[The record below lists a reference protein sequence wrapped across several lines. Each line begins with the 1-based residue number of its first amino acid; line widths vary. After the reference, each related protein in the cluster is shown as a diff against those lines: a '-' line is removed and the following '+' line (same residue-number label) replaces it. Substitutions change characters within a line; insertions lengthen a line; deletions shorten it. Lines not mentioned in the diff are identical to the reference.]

1 MSNGKMLL
9 SIKGKQ
15 DSYTKLNTNH
25 TLFKKKHKQYSY
37 FGQNWTT
44 VSCSENYIRCFNTN
58 ARYEFRIPVQGDLIS
73 NMFLKINMPLT
84 APTTPPT
91 PALSGLDLIDTVSI
105 KYNGQVLCSM
115 NTNFIYIYSNLHNTK
130 AEYKRFQNITTLEKN
145 LYIPLPFWF
154 TKNPGS
160 AFPIWLLKNPQI
172 TFELSTSDSSEVSSI
187 IDIELL
193 IQYTNITPLEK
204 NVFEQSSLE
213 YLIEQVELCVNEKI
227 EVSEK
232 RYLLPDTNFIKYLVW
247 NVIDP
252 TVYHI
257 ENTASSLDGIKST
270 SLIVN
275 GNPVF
280 LDYSAPITSLIQ
292 RYNSFNIPG
301 NDLNIHVYSFSV
313 EPMGFQSSGF
323 ISSDNFDS
331 VSLDICYK
339 PWNPCDTINIF
350 IVRNNICRFK
360 DGKMSI
366 LYN

>member
-1 MSNGKMLL
+1 MPNGKMLL

-15 DSYTKLNTNH
+15 DSYTKWDTTH

-44 VSCSENYIRCFNTN
+44 VSCSENYIRSFNTN
-58 ARYEFRIPVQGDLIS
+58 TQYEFRIPVQGDLIS
-73 NMFLKINMPLT
+73 NMFLKVNMPPS
-84 APTTPPT
+84 AG
-91 PALSGLDLIDTVSI
+91 AVHGLNLIDTVSI

-115 NTNFIYIYSNLHNTK
+115 ETNFIYVHSNLHNTK
-130 AEYKRFQNITTLEKN
+130 AEYKRFENIATLEKN

-172 TFELSTSDSSEVSSI
+172 TFELSTSGDSAVPSI
-187 IDIELL
+187 SDIELL

-213 YLIEQVELCVNEKI
+213 YLIEQVEVCANETI

-232 RYLLPDTNFIKYLVW
+232 RYVLPNTHFIKYLAW
-247 NVIDP
+247 NVVGEGKYIEK
-252 TVYHI
+252 TVQSI
-257 ENTASSLDGIKST
+257 DGIKST

-313 EPMGFQSSGF
+313 EPTRFQSSGF
-323 ISSDNFDS
+323 ISTGNFDS
-331 VSLDICYK
+331 ASLDICYK
-339 PWNPCDTINIF
+339 ELSTYLNPRINIYM
-350 IVRNNICRFK
+350 VRNNICRFK